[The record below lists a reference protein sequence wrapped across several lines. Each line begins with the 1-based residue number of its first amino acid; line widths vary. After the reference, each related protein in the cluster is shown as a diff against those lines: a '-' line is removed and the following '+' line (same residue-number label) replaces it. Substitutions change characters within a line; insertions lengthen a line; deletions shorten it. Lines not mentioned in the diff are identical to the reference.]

1 MMTDPISDMFTRI
14 RNAGQARKTR
24 LSMPSSRMKREIAR
38 VLRERGY
45 IDGFGVSE
53 DAKKSVLTID
63 LRYDDVSLPM
73 IAGVE
78 RVSRPGRRTYVRASG
93 IPRVRGG
100 LGMAI
105 LSTPRGIL
113 SDAEARDARVG
124 GELLALVW

>member
-1 MMTDPISDMFTRI
+1 MLTDPISDMFTRI

-24 LSMPSSRMKREIAR
+24 LSMPSSRLKREIAR
-38 VLRERGY
+38 LLRDRGY
-45 IDGFGVSE
+45 IEGYAVSE
-53 DAKKSVLTID
+53 DASKAVLTID

-73 IAGVE
+73 IAGLE

-113 SDAEARDARVG
+113 NDTEAREARVG
-124 GELLALVW
+124 GELLGLVW

>member
-1 MMTDPISDMFTRI
+1 MLTDPIADMFTRI

-24 LSMPSSRMKREIAR
+24 LSLPSSRMKREIAR
-38 VLRERGY
+38 VLQECGY
-45 IDGFGVSE
+45 ITGFSVSDE
-53 DAKKSVLTID
+53 KKKPVLTID

-73 IAGVE
+73 IAGIE
-78 RVSRPGRRTYVRASG
+78 RVSRPGRRMYVRCAE

-113 SDAEARDARVG
+113 TDADARDAGVG
-124 GELLALVW
+124 GELLARVW